1 MSVQSE
7 GGAAGR
13 LQTAMRGG
21 AYDAVLRWV
30 ILVALICLGA
40 AVLWDYGFLSYM
52 FAVDQSRI
60 AALIIIVFAG
70 YSIYCL
76 ATIVRLGG
84 EYRELLNVEERLAG
98 PGAAG
103 TARALAPRPGAP
115 LVTSFLAD
123 VALKYGRDPDG
134 DRGILATSFAAS
146 LRKPARAGLYAS
158 DLLYKLGM
166 LGTVI
171 GFVIMLGSMDDLTS
185 FEVDNLRDAL
195 TQMTGGMAI
204 ALLTTIAGLVC
215 GILLRVQ
222 FNIADSLA
230 SRIQARAVRASEVAL
245 VPALAEAEREALV
258 AERAGRADV

>member
-1 MSVQSE
+1 
-7 GGAAGR
+7 
-13 LQTAMRGG
+13 
-21 AYDAVLRWV
+21 
-30 ILVALICLGA
+30 
-40 AVLWDYGFLSYM
+40 
-52 FAVDQSRI
+52 
-60 AALIIIVFAG
+60 
-70 YSIYCL
+70 
-76 ATIVRLGG
+76 
-84 EYRELLNVEERLAG
+84 
-98 PGAAG
+98 
-103 TARALAPRPGAP
+103 
-115 LVTSFLAD
+115 
-123 VALKYGRDPDG
+123 
-134 DRGILATSFAAS
+134 
-146 LRKPARAGLYAS
+146 
-158 DLLYKLGM
+158 M